1 MSGYAMT
8 KEAVRTLSRVGAV
21 EWGRFGI
28 RVNVICPLAESPGAA
43 EFDDAT
49 GGAVD
54 EVTKRIPLGHWGDA
68 ETDIGRGVVYL
79 AGPDGRYITGTTLMI
94 DGGFNYLR

>member
-1 MSGYAMT
+1 MDD
-8 KEAVRTLSRVGAV
+8 
-21 EWGRFGI
+21 
-28 RVNVICPLAESPGAA
+28 
-43 EFDDAT
+43 FDDST

-54 EVTKRIPLGHWGDA
+54 DVTAQIPLGHWGDA
-68 ETDIGRGVVYL
+68 EADIGRGVVYL